1 MGKSARSALA
11 MRSSLISLLLGLLAV
26 SVSADVFKNAKVKVG
41 KRTCTCT
48 FTLYGDGSTMTSAS
62 EGKCDKK
69 CSGSADV
76 QLSGDSGQFS
86 FTVKVKKGKVTIS
99 KGKFE
104 AAAGSGSGSMP
115 PTGSGSGSMT
125 PIGSE
130 SGSMPPTGSGS
141 GSGSGPMP
149 PTGEGMSCSCQCACP
164 DGSGQ
169 CDCNCNC
176 PMQSQSISC
185 ALGFTKVCPMAEG
198 ACPQEMEKVCPK
210 GMEGTRSVQ
219 IRMAGGPAGC
229 QCVPDF
235 LLSLVMGPVE
245 RPTSRAAG
253 PDVFKNEKVK
263 LGKKKCTCTFTL
275 MAAGTKF
282 SPKSKATCDKKC
294 SGSGKGLEF
303 EGASGNIYTFDMKA
317 AKGKVTLSGG
327 SVEIASGPTGSGSG
341 GPTGSGSGSSLPA
354 AAGPS
359 CACVDTAK
367 MGSGPM
373 PGSGSGSMPGSGSG
387 SMPGSGSGSMPGS

>member
-41 KRTCTCT
+41 KKTCTCT
-48 FTLYGDGSTMTSAS
+48 FTLYGDGSSMTSAS

-69 CSGSADV
+69 CSGSAAV

-104 AAAGSGSGSMP
+104 AAAGS
-115 PTGSGSGSMT
+115 
-125 PIGSE
+125 E

-141 GSGSGPMP
+141 MP

-198 ACPQEMEKVCPK
+198 GCPQEMEKVCPK
-210 GMEGTRSVQ
+210 GMEGTRSIQ
-219 IRMAGGPAGC
+219 NRMAGGLAGC

-245 RPTSRAAG
+245 RQTSRAAG
-253 PDVFKNEKVK
+253 PDVFKHEKVK

-275 MAAGTKF
+275 MAAGNKF

-294 SGSGKGLEF
+294 SGSGKGLEL